1 MNGSLKMN
9 VTSPPQVNL
18 INLSRCARGKGG
30 RRTYFASTL
39 CTPVTSWPCRL
50 SHHRTMH
57 QTSSG
62 PWKEFTWLSLPLIL
76 TSGLSI
82 STWGAPLREHLLVL
96 VFLFLIKILGYL
108 YLKKNHPPPKLK
120 SQIKIPKYCQP
131 PGTLLMVLS
140 LRDSG
145 VTQLSRIPVPSE
157 DQGRQH
163 WLRPTI
169 LISSVSFC
177 GSLQKAFKFLLSF
190 LIDHQ

>member
-108 YLKKNHPPPKLK
+108 YLKKNHPPPNWSLKLR
-120 SQIKIPKYCQP
+120 SQNTVSHL
-131 PGTLLMVLS
+131 GLS
-140 LRDSG
+140 LWSCPLG
-145 VTQLSRIPVPSE
+145 TQESPNSPESLYPQKTRA
-157 DQGRQH
+157 
-163 WLRPTI
+163 
-169 LISSVSFC
+169 
-177 GSLQKAFKFLLSF
+177 GSTGFAQPY
-190 LIDHQ
+190 